1 MAPDH
6 AQHPG
11 RAVLA
16 EMYAAIGEPGYATV
30 AKHSAFTVEKNVTK
44 STVYNVLSGRTKPQ
58 PSTVDAVIAACL
70 DYAEKHPR
78 TARLDPPHFKHWHD
92 RYRSAVLKSDAAR
105 RAAVDPVLAGYLDQ
119 ARAQFRLVQLETLTP
134 LSDQDE
140 HPAMGL
146 GEIFLAQSVRENPPP
161 VDLPREVWR
170 RLVERG
176 HLRDDDLPTGLD
188 RTSLDRLHQ
197 AYQQRKPIPVLAL
210 LAQPSATRLVLLGDP
225 GSGKSTLARYL
236 ALALAGG
243 TQLPAELAPLTGVTP
258 IVIELRVYISDTW
271 GSGDFLDLL
280 DFQYTHEGF
289 GLPRKTAQSLLTSGP
304 SLVVFDGLDEVFDP
318 AQREAISRRI
328 AGFATRYPLARVV
341 VTSRVVGYH
350 RPILDTA
357 GFVHYKLEDFD
368 RKQIGT
374 FVRQWY
380 TTAYLGNE
388 RESKRLH
395 DRLLTAIDNA
405 RPVAEL
411 AGNPM
416 LLTILAIISRRR
428 ELPRDRREVYDHAVT
443 VLVEHWDISKHL
455 ADRHVDQGMPY
466 IDRRAKVELLHR
478 VARRM
483 QDAPAGLAGNHIP
496 GQDLTEE
503 FEGYLRDTYELPKD
517 RAKTVANAM
526 LDQFQQRNFIL
537 SRFGTGVYGF
547 VHRAFLEYLAADDI
561 VQRFGR
567 RRKLSEQDIIDIF
580 TGRWSDPSWHEVLRH
595 IAGML
600 EEEFVASVID
610 HLLALSPTWRQSV
623 KAIPNHL
630 VLAVQCLSE
639 VRRLGVVTEQSERV
653 AAAITDMLGVAEVR
667 HRRHD
672 TELMELIE
680 QKVLPVLSA
689 FSQHWA
695 GAEVYRRWFA
705 AEQNNLVRQ
714 SGRHPSAALNLAT
727 RMRVVLRGSDPRFH
741 EHLLAQLT
749 SSVPA
754 LRISGISGLTEL
766 SMDDET
772 TVDELRRVA
781 EADAHPAVRLAAI
794 GAISQNSADAHVRA
808 LLVRRAETDE
818 QSVVRTTAIELLA
831 ADRPHRP
838 AMVDWLR
845 HLAADTPD
853 DQVRSA
859 AIAAMDVENA
869 GQGLLNWLQ
878 DRVNADIAPQVREAA
893 VSAVATGWATD
904 PAVLQWLRLL
914 AEQAP
919 ATDVRGAALRAV
931 AEHRRREP
939 GVLDWLLDRA
949 RRDIADSVRRVVVEV
964 LAESWLNDPDVV
976 EWLRGQITRTQDM
989 GLASAALRAVGS
1001 VSRAHDSREWLREV
1015 ATYGWHCY
1023 VRNDAIRLA
1032 AERWGTEP
1040 EVRSWLRAVAVD
1052 DPDVLVRRAAV
1063 EATLSHA
1070 ATDDTLSWL
1079 TGIAESDTHEY
1090 LRTSA
1095 VESVVVGWLD
1105 QPEIVPWLRTRLATD
1120 PGGQVS
1126 TAVIS
1131 ALSSVLIFSA
1141 DSSPTDIV
1149 DRLRD
1154 MARSDSHLGVRYSV
1168 TQLIADWF
1176 ADEPD
1181 VEAWLHEI
1189 ARTDRHPDIRSTAVR
1204 ALVTISGTT
1213 PENFAWLQKVST
1225 TDMHRDVR
1233 QTGVEQLSSW
1243 WRHEPEL
1250 LCWLKEILD
1259 REPEPELRERIIN
1272 TVADRWTSS
1281 NWLFDPG
1288 VIDWLAELAESDRD
1302 GVGRAAAIT
1311 AVVHSRAQQPE
1322 TLDWLTDRLAGDP
1335 DSQARTAVIDAL
1347 AGRWPTHDTKT
1358 ILEDIVA
1365 TDPSGRVRAATV
1377 AQIANSWGQTTG
1389 MLDWLRRLATTDP
1402 HRAVREE
1409 AVTKVVTGWRQASET
1424 LGWLKAVAT
1433 SDADGSV
1440 RAVAIELLADHWPNH
1455 PGSRDW
1461 VRRQITHNSEPLARA
1476 GAIRQLGQRWGNRAD
1491 ILPWLRGVGE
1501 TDADPLAR
1509 IAAIEVAVE
1518 YSTLDPVTPRWLRGR
1533 VTADK
1538 DPTVQACAVHAAAHA
1553 GRLLPDTPDWLR
1565 AIADSD
1571 AHWHSRS
1578 SAVELL
1584 ASGWPHDHEGTDLL
1598 RRIAADDQDPM
1609 VRTIAIEM
1617 AALSGAH
1624 RTGLDWLKELAA
1636 DDDPGVVCAVIR
1648 TIAAT
1653 HPFDEDTVPWLR
1665 DVAAGG
1671 NEVTRRTAL
1680 RELTHLGASPCA
1692 GHPPD

>member
-1 MAPDH
+1 MAPDS

-11 RAVLA
+11 TAVLA

-30 AKHSAFTVEKNVTK
+30 AKHSGFTVEKNVTK

-58 PSTVDAVIAACL
+58 PSTVDAIIAACL

-78 TARLDPPHFKHWHD
+78 TARLDPPHFKHWSD
-92 RYRSAVLKSDAAR
+92 RYQIAVLKADAAR
-105 RAAVDPVLAGYLDQ
+105 RAAVDPVLAGYLEQ

-146 GEIFLAQSVRENPPP
+146 GEVFLAQSVRENPPP

-188 RTSLDRLHQ
+188 RTSLDRLHR
-197 AYQQRKPIPVLAL
+197 AYQQRKPKPVLTM
-210 LAQPSATRLVLLGDP
+210 LAQPSATRVVLLGDP

-236 ALALAGG
+236 ALTLAGG
-243 TQLPAELAPLTGVTP
+243 ARLPTGLSPLAGVTP

-271 GSGDFLDLL
+271 GGGDFLDLL
-280 DFQYTHEGF
+280 DFQYAQEGF
-289 GLPRKTAQSLLTSGP
+289 GLPRRTAQSLLTRGP
-304 SLVVFDGLDEVFDP
+304 SLIVFDGLDEVFDP
-318 AQREAISRRI
+318 AQREGISRRI

-357 GFVHYKLEDFD
+357 GFAHYRLEDFD
-368 RKQIGT
+368 RKQIGA
-374 FVRQWY
+374 FVHQWY

-580 TGRWSDPSWHEVLRH
+580 TRRWSDPSWHEVLRH

-600 EEEFVASVID
+600 EEEFIASVID
-610 HLLALSPTWRQSV
+610 HLLDLSPTWRQSV
-623 KAIPNHL
+623 KAMPNHL

-639 VRRLGVVTEQSERV
+639 VRRLGVLTEQSKRV
-653 AAAITDMLGVAEVR
+653 AAALTDMLGVAEVR

-672 TELMELIE
+672 TGLVELIE
-680 QKVLPVLSA
+680 QKVLPVLTA

-695 GAEVYRRWFA
+695 GAEVYRGWFD
-705 AEQNNLVRQ
+705 AEERNLSRQ
-714 SGRHPSAALNLAT
+714 SGRYQSAALNLAT
-727 RMRVVLRGSDPRFH
+727 RMRVVLRGSDPGFH
-741 EHLLAQLT
+741 ERLLAQLAD
-749 SSVPA
+749 SVPA
-754 LRISGISGLTEL
+754 LRMSAICGLTTL
-766 SMDDET
+766 SMEDRT
-772 TVDELRRVA
+772 TVEALHRVA
-781 EADAHPAVRLAAI
+781 EADVHADVRHAAI
-794 GAISQNSADAHVRA
+794 GAVSQNTADPHVRA
-808 LLVRRAETDE
+808 LLMRRAETDE
-818 QSVVRTTAIELLA
+818 QSMVRVTSIQLLSV
-831 ADRPHRP
+831 DRPHP
-838 AMVDWLR
+838 PEMADWLR
-845 HLAADTPD
+845 RLAVDTPD

-869 GQGLLNWLQ
+869 GPGLSEWLQ
-878 DRVNADIAPQVREAA
+878 GRVNADIAPQVREAA
-893 VSAVATGWATD
+893 VSAVATGWAGD
-904 PAVLQWLRLL
+904 PAVLQWLRTL

-919 ATDVRGAALRAV
+919 AADVRGSALRAL
-931 AEHRRREP
+931 AEHLRREP
-939 GVLDWLLDRA
+939 GVLDWIRDRA
-949 RRDIADSVRRVVVEV
+949 HLDIDGSVRRIAVDV

-976 EWLRGQITRTQDM
+976 EWLRDCVTRTPDM
-989 GLASAALRAVGS
+989 GMASSALRAVGT

-1015 ATYGWHCY
+1015 AVHGWHWY
-1023 VRNDAIRLA
+1023 LRNDAIRLI
-1032 AERWGTEP
+1032 AECWGTEP
-1040 EVRSWLRAVAVD
+1040 EVQAWLRSVAVD
-1052 DPDVLVRRAAV
+1052 DQDLLVRNAAV

-1070 ATDDTLSWL
+1070 ATGDTLSWL
-1079 TGIAESDTHEY
+1079 TGIAESDSHEY
-1090 LRTSA
+1090 VRA
-1095 VESVVVGWLD
+1095 NAIEAIVVGWLD
-1105 QPEIVPWLRTRLATD
+1105 QPETVPWLRTRLAVD
-1120 PGGQVS
+1120 PGGQVRA
-1126 TAVIS
+1126 AVIS
-1131 ALSSVLIFSA
+1131 ALVSVRIFSA
-1141 DSSPTDIV
+1141 DSSPTEIV

-1154 MARSDSHLGVRYSV
+1154 MAVQESHLGVRYSV

-1176 ADEPD
+1176 ADEPG
-1181 VEAWLHEI
+1181 VREWLYDI
-1189 ARTDRHPDIRSTAVR
+1189 ARTDRHPEIRATAAR
-1204 ALVTISGTT
+1204 ALVGISGAT
-1213 PENFAWLQKVST
+1213 PENFAWLQEVAT
-1225 TDMHRDVR
+1225 TDMDRDVR
-1233 QTGVEQLSSW
+1233 QTAVEQLSSW
-1243 WRHEPEL
+1243 WRHETEL
-1250 LCWLKEILD
+1250 LLWLKQTLA
-1259 REPEPELRERIIN
+1259 REHEPELRQRIIN

-1281 NWLFDPG
+1281 NWLFDPD
-1288 VIDWLAELAESDRD
+1288 VVDWLVEVAEGDRD
-1302 GVGRAAAIT
+1302 GVVRAAAT
-1311 AVVHSRAQQPE
+1311 AAVVQSRVQQPE
-1322 TLDWLTDRLAGDP
+1322 ILDWLTERLAGDP
-1335 DSQARTAVIDAL
+1335 DSQARVAMVRVLD
-1347 AGRWPTHDTKT
+1347 GRWPMRNTKAL
-1358 ILEDIVA
+1358 LEDIAA
-1365 TDPSGRVRAATV
+1365 TDRSGHVRAAAI
-1377 AQIANSWGQTTG
+1377 AQIADSSGRPAG
-1389 MLDWLRRLATTDP
+1389 MLDWLTRIAATDP
-1402 HRAVREE
+1402 HRAAREE
-1409 AVTKVVTGWRQASET
+1409 ALTKIVTGWRQASGT
-1424 LGWLKAVAT
+1424 LDRIKAVAT
-1433 SDADGSV
+1433 SDGDGSV
-1440 RAVAIELLADHWPNH
+1440 RAVAIELLVDQWPNH
-1455 PGSRDW
+1455 PETYEWLRG
-1461 VRRQITHNSEPLARA
+1461 QITHNSEPLARA
-1476 GAIRQLGQRWGNRAD
+1476 GAIRQLGRRWGNRAGV
-1491 ILPWLRGVGE
+1491 LPWLRSVGE
-1501 TDADPLAR
+1501 TDPDALAR
-1509 IAAIEVAVE
+1509 IAAIEVAGE
-1518 YSTLDPVTPRWLRGR
+1518 YSTLDPTTPHWLRDR

-1538 DPTVQACAVHAAAHA
+1538 DPTVQACAVSAAAHV
-1553 GRLLPDTPDWLR
+1553 GLLLPDTPDWLR
-1565 AIADSD
+1565 DIANSE
-1571 AHWHSRS
+1571 AHWHCRS

-1584 ASGWPHDHEGTDLL
+1584 ASGWLRDQEGMDWL
-1598 RRIAADDQDPM
+1598 RRIAAEDQDSM
-1609 VRTIAIEM
+1609 VRAMAIEM
-1617 AALSGAH
+1617 TALSGAH
-1624 RTGLDWLKELAA
+1624 RTELDWLKNMAA
-1636 DDDPGVVCAVIR
+1636 DDDPGVVCAVVR
-1648 TIAAT
+1648 TLAAT

-1665 DVAAGG
+1665 DVAAGR
-1671 NEVTRRTAL
+1671 NEATRRTAL
-1680 RELTHLGASPCA
+1680 RELNHLGAPSLSDTQ
-1692 GHPPD
+1692 G